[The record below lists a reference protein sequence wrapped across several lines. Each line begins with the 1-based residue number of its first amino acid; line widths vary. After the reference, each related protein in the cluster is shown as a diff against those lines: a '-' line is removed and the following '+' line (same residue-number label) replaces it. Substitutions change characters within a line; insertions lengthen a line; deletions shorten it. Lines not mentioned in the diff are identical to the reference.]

1 MVYSCLAFDFKETGF
16 FKLRAGRPRPYGFV
30 KCESLFLKHALSMFK
45 NKSFAS
51 DAPET
56 ELGLRS
62 AGGETPPLR
71 FQKCKITIK
80 TCLTLF
86 AITGSMA
93 GARSAREKLS
103 FCQNVA
109 LLVKFGGE
117 N

>member
-1 MVYSCLAFDFKETGF
+1 
-16 FKLRAGRPRPYGFV
+16 
-30 KCESLFLKHALSMFK
+30 MFK

-80 TCLTLF
+80 TCLNDPK
-86 AITGSMA
+86 AICVLG
-93 GARSAREKLS
+93 RKI
-103 FCQNVA
+103 FYHN
-109 LLVKFGGE
+109 
-117 N
+117 

>member
-1 MVYSCLAFDFKETGF
+1 
-16 FKLRAGRPRPYGFV
+16 
-30 KCESLFLKHALSMFK
+30 MFK

-80 TCLTLF
+80 TCL
-86 AITGSMA
+86 S
-93 GARSAREKLS
+93 
-103 FCQNVA
+103 
-109 LLVKFGGE
+109 KFK
-117 N
+117 NKNFSIPRYDCSSYPVRNQF

>member
-1 MVYSCLAFDFKETGF
+1 MTA
-16 FKLRAGRPRPYGFV
+16 
-30 KCESLFLKHALSMFK
+30 SLELSMFK

-80 TCLTLF
+80 TCLT
-86 AITGSMA
+86 I
-93 GARSAREKLS
+93 KI
-103 FCQNVA
+103 
-109 LLVKFGGE
+109 
-117 N
+117 